1 MGATNEIPMGHSVR
15 ATRTTY
21 RGQSNPNQH
30 GDRGKSKAIF
40 ISENLILFEK
50 EDSLALIREYINAF
64 ARNYEDMQ
72 RLDPKVTVH

>member
-1 MGATNEIPMGHSVR
+1 MKSQWDIRFEQREPPTED
-15 ATRTTY
+15 
-21 RGQSNPNQH
+21 SNPNQH